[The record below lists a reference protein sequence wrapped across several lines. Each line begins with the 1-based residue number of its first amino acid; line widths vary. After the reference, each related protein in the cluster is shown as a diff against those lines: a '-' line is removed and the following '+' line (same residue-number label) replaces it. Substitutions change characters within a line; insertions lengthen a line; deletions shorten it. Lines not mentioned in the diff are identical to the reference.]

1 MQKYKIVFDML
12 ENKKKQTEIV
22 KETGFTI
29 DVVKKVSQLKKIYSK
44 IEEQIK
50 DKLLLDRLYSL
61 KFKAIELKKIADA
74 KELLEEFLESSYTG
88 MKTSEIK
95 LKVNE
100 LVSRKER
107 LGIAKDEYLS
117 KKQKLEE
124 DELRIKEL
132 IKVLEDKE
140 TEQEEQ
146 YPFLKGKSKEV
157 KSYLIILIGLYL
169 DEYVLRHRVSIDI
182 KKGSL
187 PLKYNHSY
195 KVWYI
200 TDLDKFVEVIES
212 RIHNNESVL
221 WEESEC
227 FEYRKTYWDGYKD
240 LSKESGPYKMPNGL
254 QTLGIPGI
262 KNKILNYKSELKEIR
277 KELKEIRKNTSNNF
291 KEDTLFADSIS
302 TSEIAEHRLVQD
314 IFLKEYF
321 KEGYTAAAEVTI
333 GNKRFDTALYKPSK
347 LIVGEV
353 KASRSDF
360 ISDKKYLTYKEY
372 CNELYMVLSNKVTI
386 KDEEVLRLKNE
397 GVGLFIVNTTTGEVK
412 KVHSSLAREIST
424 AVKHEVLIKMIKT
437 LKEKVGEKY

>member
-1 MQKYKIVFDML
+1 M
-12 ENKKKQTEIV
+12 
-22 KETGFTI
+22 
-29 DVVKKVSQLKKIYSK
+29 
-44 IEEQIK
+44 
-50 DKLLLDRLYSL
+50 
-61 KFKAIELKKIADA
+61 
-74 KELLEEFLESSYTG
+74 
-88 MKTSEIK
+88 
-95 LKVNE
+95 
-100 LVSRKER
+100 
-107 LGIAKDEYLS
+107 
-117 KKQKLEE
+117 
-124 DELRIKEL
+124 RIKEL
-132 IKVLEDKE
+132 IKELEDKE

-437 LKEKVGEKY
+437 LGYVSHLRDRYDIKTTTP

>member
-132 IKVLEDKE
+132 IKELEDKE

-200 TDLDKFVEVIES
+200 TDLES

>member
-12 ENKKKQTEIV
+12 EDKKKQAEIV
-22 KETGFTI
+22 KATGFTI

-50 DKLLLDRLYSL
+50 DKLLLDRLHSL
-61 KFKAIELKKIADA
+61 KFKAIELKKIADT
-74 KELLEEFLESSYTG
+74 KELLEEFLESAYAD
-88 MKTSEIK
+88 MKTSEVK
-95 LKVNE
+95 VKVNE
-100 LVSRKER
+100 LASRKER

-117 KKQKLEE
+117 KKQKLED
-124 DELRIKEL
+124 DELRIKGL
-132 IKVLEDKE
+132 IKELEDKE
-140 TEQEEQ
+140 KEQEEQ

-157 KSYLIILIGLYL
+157 KYYLITLIGLYL
-169 DEYVLRHRVSIDI
+169 DEYVLKHRVSIDI

-187 PLKYNHSY
+187 PLKYNQYY

-200 TDLDKFVEVIES
+200 TNLDKFVEVIES

-262 KNKILNYKSELKEIR
+262 KRKILNYESELKKIR
-277 KELKEIRKNTSNNF
+277 KELKEIRQNTSNNF

-302 TSEIAEHRLVQD
+302 TSDIAEHRLVQD

-321 KEGYTAAAEVTI
+321 KEGYVVAAEVTI
-333 GNKRFDTALYKPSK
+333 ENKRFDTALYKPSN
-347 LIVGEV
+347 LIIGEV

-372 CNELYMVLSNKVTI
+372 CNELYMVLSSRVTI
-386 KDEEVLRLKNE
+386 KDEEVRRLKNE
-397 GVGLFIVNTTTGEVK
+397 GVGLFIVNTATGEVK
-412 KVHSSLAREIST
+412 KVHSSLSREIPSE
-424 AVKHEVLIKMIKT
+424 VKNEVLIKMIKT

>member
-1 MQKYKIVFDML
+1 MQKYKVVFDML
-12 ENKKKQTEIV
+12 DNKKKQYEIV
-22 KETGFTI
+22 EETGFTI
-29 DVVKKVSQLKKIYSK
+29 DVVKKVSQLKKIYLK
-44 IEEQIK
+44 IEEHIE
-50 DKLLLDRLYSL
+50 DKILLDRMYGL
-61 KFKAIELKKIADA
+61 KFKAIELKKIADT
-74 KELLEEFLESSYTG
+74 KELIEEFLESSHAG

-100 LVSRKER
+100 LSSRKER
-107 LGIAKDEYLS
+107 LGIAKDEYLV
-117 KKQKLEE
+117 KKQKLEDE
-124 DELRIKEL
+124 ELRIKEL
-132 IKVLEDKE
+132 IKELEDKE
-140 TEQEEQ
+140 KEQEDQ

-157 KSYLIILIGLYL
+157 KYYLTTLIGMYL
-169 DEYVLRHRVSIDI
+169 DEFVLKHRVSIDI

-187 PLKYNHSY
+187 PVKYNHSY

-200 TDLDKFVEVIES
+200 TDLDEFVELIES

-221 WEESEC
+221 WQESEC

-240 LSKESGPYKMPNGL
+240 LSQDNGPYRMPKGL
-254 QTLGIPGI
+254 QTLGITDI
-262 KNKILNYKSELKEIR
+262 KRKILNYESELKKIR
-277 KELKEIRKNTSNNF
+277 KELKEIRQNTSNNF

-321 KEGYTAAAEVTI
+321 KQGYTAAEVAI
-333 GNKRFDTALYKPSK
+333 VNKRFDTALYKPCK
-347 LIVGEV
+347 LIIGEV

-386 KDEEVLRLKNE
+386 KDEEVLRLKNQ

-412 KVHSSLAREIST
+412 KVHSSLTREIST